1 MFDNFGGK
9 SELRVRVTDLEQQ
22 LAAKDR
28 ELELYQ
34 RVCAKIITVLEQAC
48 AGNLEA
54 RVGDWDQYGDL
65 SRGMSM
71 LNQVLDLSDAFV
83 REAAGSLQSA
93 SDERYYRKFLPT
105 GMMGSFGDGAVTI
118 NKTID
123 AMEAASAREAAN
135 LKRITSAFESSVGGL
150 ITGLLQ
156 AADKVDEVAGTM
168 KSVARENQ
176 SLAGAVAAAAEQA
189 SANVQTVA
197 SAAEELTASVEE
209 IARQVQASS
218 QQAGAASH
226 EADDASH
233 TIETLQEASDT
244 IGKVVGLINEI
255 ADQTNLL
262 ALNAT
267 IEAARAGDAGKGFA
281 VVASEVKSLAKQTAT
296 ATEDISHQVEANQ
309 GNTGS
314 TVKAVAGIARTIGSL
329 NEIAA
334 AIASATEEQSAAT
347 SEISR
352 NIQEASAGTQDVS
365 LNIGKVNAAATQTL
379 TSADE
384 LSDAATDLGRLSRDL
399 KKRAE
404 AFLAELRQ

>member
-1 MFDNFGGK
+1 MFDNFGNK
-9 SELRVRVTDLEQQ
+9 ADLRERISDLEQQ

-28 ELELYQ
+28 EIELYD
-34 RVCAKIITVLEQAC
+34 RVCTKMLTVLEQAC

-54 RVGDWDQYGDL
+54 RVEDWDEYGEL

-83 REAAGSLQSA
+83 REAAGSLKSA
-93 SDERYYRKFLPT
+93 SDARYYRKFLPT
-105 GMMGSFGDGAVTI
+105 GMMGAFGDGAVTI
-118 NKTID
+118 NKTIS
-123 AMEAASAREAAN
+123 AMEAASAREEAN
-135 LKRITSAFESSVGGL
+135 LERITNAFERSVGGL
-150 ITGLLQ
+150 IAGLLE
-156 AADKVDEVAGTM
+156 AADQVDEVAGTM
-168 KSVARENQ
+168 EKSARESQ
-176 SLAGAVAAAAEQA
+176 ALAGAVAAAAEQA
-189 SANVQTVA
+189 SENVQTVA
-197 SAAEELTASVEE
+197 SAAEQLTASVEE

-218 QQAGAASH
+218 KQAGAASH

-267 IEAARAGDAGKGFA
+267 IEAARAGEAGKGFA

-296 ATEDISHQVEANQ
+296 ATEDISHQVDAIQ

-329 NEIAA
+329 NEIAS
-334 AIASATEEQSAAT
+334 AIAAATEEQSSAT
-347 SEISR
+347 AEISR
-352 NIQEASAGTQDVS
+352 NIQEASVGTQEVS
-365 LNIGKVNAAATQTL
+365 RNIGKVNTAATETL
-379 TSADE
+379 ASADE
-384 LSDAATDLGRLSRDL
+384 LSAAAGELGRLSRDL

-404 AFLAELRQ
+404 AFLAELRK